1 MGVNPILKFCCAVLH
16 ALILVVVTPIVKHI
30 LSGTTVS
37 LPYAVM
43 YPCTTPFAELDA
55 DTTIKVPGLFGAELQ
70 PYTAK
75 LSTEGK
81 DPAGRVQ
88 KVALGQSLFPNMKL
102 KPGSNPIDF
111 TTGVGLSDTSALLND
126 FIVPMFMNNQTVKLF
141 LDVDNISLTVF
152 KFIKVT
158 GLKMNK
164 VLMCRGSN
172 TTKPKDIPDKYC
184 KPTVVDALQRG
195 GDGSDDIGTLM
206 EQTFSRRLAHDQEQ
220 GYQMVCQPDSGEN
233 LVV

>member
-1 MGVNPILKFCCAVLH
+1 MGNVIKACCAVLH
-16 ALILVVVTPIVKHI
+16 VLVLIVVTPIVKHI
-30 LSGTTVS
+30 LNGTSVS
-37 LPYAVM
+37 LPFATM
-43 YPCTTPFAELDA
+43 YPCSTPFAELDA
-55 DTTIKVPGLFGAELQ
+55 DTTIKIPGIFGAHLQ
-70 PYTAK
+70 PYSAK

-81 DPAGRVQ
+81 DPAGRVL
-88 KVALGQSLFPNMKL
+88 KVTFGQSLFPDMKL

-111 TTGVGLSDTSALLND
+111 TSGVALSDTSALLNN

-141 LDVDNISLTVF
+141 LDVDNITLTVL

-184 KPTVVDALQRG
+184 KPTIMDDSQHST
-195 GDGSDDIGTLM
+195 DDSDDIGHFI
-206 EQTFSRRLAHDQEQ
+206 EQAFSRRLSYDQGQ
-220 GYQMVCQPDSGEN
+220 GYQMTCQPTDGEDI
-233 LVV
+233 VV